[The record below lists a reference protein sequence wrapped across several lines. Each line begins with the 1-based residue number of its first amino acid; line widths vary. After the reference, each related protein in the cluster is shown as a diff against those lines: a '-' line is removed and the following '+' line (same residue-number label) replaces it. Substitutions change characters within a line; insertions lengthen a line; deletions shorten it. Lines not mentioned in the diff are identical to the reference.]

1 MPRSPRLAHKA
12 PVTNCYM
19 HGLQDVYNGATSG
32 RGQGKILHPQ
42 TDIFRVLHPFII
54 YGLWIL
60 RTQLRKMP
68 RSLGLARLIK
78 RLSRIAIRTVPRMST
93 MEPHLADG
101 KGKHVHPRKLPFQFT
116 DGVNFVELFKC
127 PPRIYRQDSACAQA
141 LQLRMIKA
149 L

>member
-1 MPRSPRLAHKA
+1 MPRSLGLAYKA
-12 PVTNCYM
+12 PVTNCYT
-19 HGLQDVYNGATSG
+19 HGPQDVYNGATSG
-32 RGQGKILHPQ
+32 REQGKTLHPQ

-60 RTQLRKMP
+60 RTYAKCRV
-68 RSLGLARLIK
+68 RLAWLIK
-78 RLSRIAIRTVPRMST
+78 RLSRIAIRTVPRMSK
-93 MEPHLADG
+93 MEPHLAEG